1 MPLYSLLHAC
11 GLNHEAA
18 VPLASYA
25 RQEELACLGVL
36 VAHLYAGG
44 AIGVRGHFAR
54 VDAEFLRT
62 KEQLTLGV
70 LCPPLD
76 VLLGA
81 GTVSD
86 SEDAAA
92 SETFLLVFGIKMDG
106 IIE

>member
-1 MPLYSLLHAC
+1 M
-11 GLNHEAA
+11 
-18 VPLASYA
+18 
-25 RQEELACLGVL
+25 L

-70 LCPPLD
+70 LCTPLD

-81 GTVSD
+81 GTGSD
-86 SEDAAA
+86 SENVAA
-92 SETFLLVFGIKMDG
+92 SEAFLLVFGIKMDR